1 MSPDDEKLALNKGHF
16 LNRLKEAGLVDA
28 ATDEITP
35 KGNEYVERMNATYIH
50 LTINK
55 MLSMNKRYQ
64 TVLAVVRDVGDY
76 IGAVNLAT
84 AMHRLGRLVRSARA
98 NNPSVL
104 NQVVKHPQYR
114 SLLSKT
120 EGFIDS
126 MEPRAL
132 ANFLWGMA
140 ALGDQQN
147 TGIVLRLGRR
157 LMEIDVCE
165 LKTQEISNVVW
176 SLATLEMQMP
186 ELMDRML
193 NAACDRIHECV
204 PQALSNMIWAC
215 ATLRHVNGRF
225 IAAVSE
231 SAAPRLDTFQS
242 QTLANTL
249 WAYSVLGVYPSELFN
264 IAADEIV
271 ERLRMREK
279 ATASVKAL
287 KALKAVKKPPRMLQR
302 KGEKGEGKNE
312 QYEKKTGAKRE
323 LSAKG
328 IEREQR
334 AYYEFRGQEISNVL
348 IAYARG
354 CIIHPQLLECL
365 EEELCGSVLIEV
377 SGEDGGGEREREQ
390 SSGGNNGNTTGGK
403 RAERDRDRERDDR
416 GGDRSQHQSLA
427 LSQQSSGA
435 SSHGSG
441 SGNQQGNQSQRAE
454 YTVKTKK
461 VDRLELFTSQALT
474 NTLWAFATLRWYPA
488 RLLPCITQAMG
499 KLVRR
504 MTAQELANSLW
515 SYARFAYH
523 PGRVM
528 WSFLA
533 VMSLRIDEFEA
544 QGCTNSLWALAV
556 LKATHSP
563 AFIKL
568 LERYVAL
575 ERTSVSFG
583 ELQYNQVL
591 QAVLL
596 AQFEARGGRVSW
608 RPEVD
613 LPEDVVDRAL
623 DAWASQ
629 QTSTQLSGFHLDVS
643 EGLSRLGVSHCIEHL
658 VARDLLSIDIAV
670 VTEGRFI
677 AIEVDGPFHFPV
689 NARTPLGHTMI
700 RRRLL
705 RAAGWTVVPI
715 PWYEW
720 FEMKTWDERLQ
731 YLASALA
738 KADESLL
745 GQLRVQGT
753 VRDMLSTDFLP
764 GPGGGGADHRVG
776 NDVSDVSDEG
786 DDSNGA
792 EVDIEERGRDEGD
805 TRDEGAA
812 SDEGD
817 STPSSVS
824 ASLSAALTTSPRSK
838 GSTKGSTKGSSKGAS
853 KGSSRGSSKTPQ
865 KTASVDEDSDSD
877 SSDDGPVLAYELDGT
892 GAGAVETGLMDALNR
907 SNVQLTSGAIRRLKS
922 MGLESKV
929 KEITSRRKQ
938 LQRASGAKAKKEG
951 DKGDKGDG
959 ATRERNARSSSPDNH
974 RASPSSSPSPA
985 PGSSLNAAPPA
996 RAVNTPPTS
1005 NQSSSPSPSSSSG
1018 TVPQPAT
1025 RFNPK
1030 FVDSSEA
1037 GWSPYWKA
1045 AYVSSIDDDG
1055 NTDTDSDSD
1064 GSFLDPNPM
1073 NTSDKLFEKV
1083 LHGRESAQII
1093 KGQGNDEA
1101 PSTPSPP
1108 APSGGQLVDDP
1119 DEA

>member
-1 MSPDDEKLALNKGHF
+1 MGRQSYQQPILRMSPDDEKLALNKGHF
-16 LNRLKEAGLVDA
+16 LNRLKEAGLVEESGEVT
-28 ATDEITP
+28 AT
-35 KGNEYVERMNATYIH
+35 GSEYVERMNATYIH

-64 TVLAVVRDVGDY
+64 TVLAVVRDVGPY

-98 NNPSVL
+98 SNPQVL
-104 NQVVKHPQYR
+104 QQVVRHPQYR
-114 SLLSKT
+114 ALLGMT
-120 EGFIDS
+120 EEFIEL

-147 TGIVLRLGRR
+147 TGVVLRLGNR
-157 LMEIDVCE
+157 LMEIDPTA

-193 NAACDRIHECV
+193 HAACDRIHECV

-215 ATLRHVNGRF
+215 ATLRHHNSRF
-225 IAAVSE
+225 IGAVAE
-231 SAAPRLDTFQS
+231 SASPRLDTFQS

-249 WAYSVLGVYPSELFN
+249 WAYSVLGVYPSELFS

-271 ERLRMREK
+271 DRLTMKEK
-279 ATASVKAL
+279 AVASL
-287 KALKAVKKPPRMLQR
+287 KAHKLLKKPRMLQNN
-302 KGEKGEGKNE
+302 KAAKPKH
-312 QYEKKTGAKRE
+312 GAKT
-323 LSAKG
+323 L
-328 IEREQR
+328 EREQR

-365 EEELCGSVLIEV
+365 EEELCGSVTIEV
-377 SGEDGGGEREREQ
+377 ASDGAGGAGKVMEQ
-390 SSGGNNGNTTGGK
+390 K
-403 RAERDRDRERDDR
+403 
-416 GGDRSQHQSLA
+416 Q
-427 LSQQSSGA
+427 
-435 SSHGSG
+435 
-441 SGNQQGNQSQRAE
+441 
-454 YTVKTKK
+454 

-488 RLLPCITQAMG
+488 RLLPCITHAMG

-533 VMSLRIDEFEA
+533 VMSLRMDEFEA

-563 AFIKL
+563 AFVKL

-596 AQFEARGGRVSW
+596 AQFESRGGRVAW

-643 EGLSRLGVSHCIEHL
+643 EGLSRLGVSHRIEHL

-670 VTEGRFI
+670 VTQGRFI

-705 RAAGWTVVPI
+705 RAAGWAVVPI

-764 GPGGGGADHRVG
+764 GPGGTSAQGNGAKAPNSSPRGTPG
-776 NDVSDVSDEG
+776 ND
-786 DDSNGA
+786 
-792 EVDIEERGRDEGD
+792 
-805 TRDEGAA
+805 
-812 SDEGD
+812 
-817 STPSSVS
+817 
-824 ASLSAALTTSPRSK
+824 
-838 GSTKGSTKGSSKGAS
+838 
-853 KGSSRGSSKTPQ
+853 
-865 KTASVDEDSDSD
+865 D
-877 SSDDGPVLAYELDGT
+877 SSESDQEDGPVLAYSDTMYGSRPDD
-892 GAGAVETGLMDALNR
+892 AGGVETGLMDALNR

-922 MGLESKV
+922 MGLEGKV
-929 KEITSRRKQ
+929 KEISSRRKKYKP
-938 LQRASGAKAKKEG
+938 ASEVSEAGTG
-951 DKGDKGDG
+951 SVG
-959 ATRERNARSSSPDNH
+959 TSTSSTS
-974 RASPSSSPSPA
+974 ASSVS
-985 PGSSLNAAPPA
+985 PGSSIAPTDALTSRSGNLVANENNPA
-996 RAVNTPPTS
+996 KKPKIDAGPSTPS
-1005 NQSSSPSPSSSSG
+1005 A
-1018 TVPQPAT
+1018 VPQPAT

-1030 FVDSSEA
+1030 FVDDKA
-1037 GWSPYWKA
+1037 GWSPYWNA
-1045 AYVSSIDDDG
+1045 SFVSSNDSDDG
-1055 NTDTDSDSD
+1055 KSDESD
-1064 GSFLDPNPM
+1064 VEGERLAGANPM
-1073 NTSDKLFEKV
+1073 KTSDKLFKKV
-1083 LHGRESAQII
+1083 LHGRESAQI
-1093 KGQGNDEA
+1093 KDGKPAKKSDDDGHKSTKNQRKND
-1101 PSTPSPP
+1101 
-1108 APSGGQLVDDP
+1108 
-1119 DEA
+1119 

>member
-1 MSPDDEKLALNKGHF
+1 MNTGLGIEVGLRTGMDSLGLRKGKVPLFQAVPLFACKVRTESRKQPANFNIYLLERCVIVRAGVNKARKTPGKEQHTEVSILRMSPDDEKLAMNKGHF
-16 LNRLKEAGLVDA
+16 LDRLKENGLI
-28 ATDEITP
+28 DEE
-35 KGNEYVERMNATYIH
+35 GNVTELGNQYVERMNATYIH

-84 AMHRLGRLVRSARA
+84 AMHRLGRLVRSARVK
-98 NNPSVL
+98 NPGVL
-104 NQVVKHPQYR
+104 NHVVKHQQYKE
-114 SLLSKT
+114 LLDKT
-120 EGFIDS
+120 EDFIDT

-140 ALGDQQN
+140 ALGDQKN
-147 TGIVLRLGRR
+147 TGIVLRLGNR
-157 LMEIDVCE
+157 LMEIDPME

-186 ELMDRML
+186 DLMDRML
-193 NAACDRIHECV
+193 CAACDRINECV

-215 ATLRHVNGRF
+215 ATLRHHNPRF
-225 IAAVSE
+225 IAAVAE
-231 SAAPRLDTFQS
+231 SASPRLDTFQS

-271 ERLRMREK
+271 DRLTLKDK
-279 ATASVKAL
+279 ATASVKAHRL
-287 KALKAVKKPPRMLQR
+287 LKKPRILQSNN
-302 KGEKGEGKNE
+302 KNSKPS
-312 QYEKKTGAKRE
+312 QNPKN
-323 LSAKG
+323 
-328 IEREQR
+328 IEREQK

-354 CIIHPQLLECL
+354 CIIHPELLECL
-365 EEELCGSVLIEV
+365 EEELCGSVSVETDGIIE
-377 SGEDGGGEREREQ
+377 EI
-390 SSGGNNGNTTGGK
+390 
-403 RAERDRDRERDDR
+403 
-416 GGDRSQHQSLA
+416 
-427 LSQQSSGA
+427 
-435 SSHGSG
+435 
-441 SGNQQGNQSQRAE
+441 
-454 YTVKTKK
+454 
-461 VDRLELFTSQALT
+461 DRLELFTSQALT

-499 KLVRR
+499 KLVRK

-596 AQFEARGGRVSW
+596 AQFESRGGRVAW

-643 EGLSRLGVSHCIEHL
+643 EGLSRLGVSHRIEHL

-720 FEMKTWDERLQ
+720 FEMQTWDERLQ

-738 KADESLL
+738 KADETLL
-745 GQLRVQGT
+745 GQLRPA
-753 VRDMLSTDFLP
+753 VRELLSTEFLP
-764 GPGGGGADHRVG
+764 GPGIPGVQKLENGKLEKNTQKG
-776 NDVSDVSDEG
+776 E
-786 DDSNGA
+786 DDA
-792 EVDIEERGRDEGD
+792 EDGE
-805 TRDEGAA
+805 
-812 SDEGD
+812 
-817 STPSSVS
+817 
-824 ASLSAALTTSPRSK
+824 
-838 GSTKGSTKGSSKGAS
+838 
-853 KGSSRGSSKTPQ
+853 
-865 KTASVDEDSDSD
+865 
-877 SSDDGPVLAYELDGT
+877 DGPVLTYSNTLYGLQSKSSAI
-892 GAGAVETGLMDALNR
+892 ETGLMDALNR

-922 MGLESKV
+922 MGLEEKV
-929 KEITSRRKQ
+929 KEITSRRRREKQ
-938 LQRASGAKAKKEG
+938 TEIQSSAYS
-951 DKGDKGDG
+951 
-959 ATRERNARSSSPDNH
+959 NSSSIQKENNKEKENILPQ
-974 RASPSSSPSPA
+974 RSASKP
-985 PGSSLNAAPPA
+985 
-996 RAVNTPPTS
+996 RKK
-1005 NQSSSPSPSSSSG
+1005 
-1018 TVPQPAT
+1018 QPAQPVT
-1025 RFNPK
+1025 RFNPR
-1030 FVDSSEA
+1030 FVDSEA
-1037 GWSPYWKA
+1037 GWSPYWNA
-1045 AYVSSIDDDG
+1045 SFVSGSEEDTEEGPTDDG
-1055 NTDTDSDSD
+1055 NQ
-1064 GSFLDPNPM
+1064 NVVR
-1073 NTSDKLFEKV
+1073 NTSDKLFKKV
-1083 LHGRESAQII
+1083 LHGRASATR
-1093 KGQGNDEA
+1093 
-1101 PSTPSPP
+1101 PSNKNP
-1108 APSGGQLVDDP
+1108 
-1119 DEA
+1119 EE

>member
-1 MSPDDEKLALNKGHF
+1 M
-16 LNRLKEAGLVDA
+16 
-28 ATDEITP
+28 
-35 KGNEYVERMNATYIH
+35 
-50 LTINK
+50 
-55 MLSMNKRYQ
+55 
-64 TVLAVVRDVGDY
+64 
-76 IGAVNLAT
+76 
-84 AMHRLGRLVRSARA
+84 
-98 NNPSVL
+98 
-104 NQVVKHPQYR
+104 
-114 SLLSKT
+114 
-120 EGFIDS
+120 
-126 MEPRAL
+126 
-132 ANFLWGMA
+132 
-140 ALGDQQN
+140 
-147 TGIVLRLGRR
+147 
-157 LMEIDVCE
+157 
-165 LKTQEISNVVW
+165 
-176 SLATLEMQMP
+176 
-186 ELMDRML
+186 
-193 NAACDRIHECV
+193 
-204 PQALSNMIWAC
+204 
-215 ATLRHVNGRF
+215 
-225 IAAVSE
+225 
-231 SAAPRLDTFQS
+231 
-242 QTLANTL
+242 
-249 WAYSVLGVYPSELFN
+249 
-264 IAADEIV
+264 
-271 ERLRMREK
+271 
-279 ATASVKAL
+279 
-287 KALKAVKKPPRMLQR
+287 
-302 KGEKGEGKNE
+302 
-312 QYEKKTGAKRE
+312 
-323 LSAKG
+323 
-328 IEREQR
+328 
-334 AYYEFRGQEISNVL
+334 
-348 IAYARG
+348 
-354 CIIHPQLLECL
+354 
-365 EEELCGSVLIEV
+365 
-377 SGEDGGGEREREQ
+377 
-390 SSGGNNGNTTGGK
+390 
-403 RAERDRDRERDDR
+403 
-416 GGDRSQHQSLA
+416 
-427 LSQQSSGA
+427 
-435 SSHGSG
+435 
-441 SGNQQGNQSQRAE
+441 
-454 YTVKTKK
+454 
-461 VDRLELFTSQALT
+461 DRLELFTSQALT

-643 EGLSRLGVSHCIEHL
+643 EGLSRLGVSHRIEHL

-764 GPGGGGADHRVG
+764 GPGGGGADHRIG
-776 NDVSDVSDEG
+776 NIVSDVSDDS
-786 DDSNGA
+786 DDRDGA
-792 EVDIEERGRDEGD
+792 GVGVEESGRDEGD

-817 STPSSVS
+817 STRSSLS
-824 ASLSAALTTSPRSK
+824 ASLSAALTTSSRSK
-838 GSTKGSTKGSSKGAS
+838 GSTKGSTKGSSNGS
-853 KGSSRGSSKTPQ
+853 TKGSTKGSSKTPQ

-929 KEITSRRKQ
+929 KEITSRRK

-951 DKGDKGDG
+951 DKGDKGDV
-959 ATRERNARSSSPDNH
+959 TRGSNARSSSPDNDQ
-974 RASPSSSPSPA
+974 ASPSSSPSPA
-985 PGSSLNAAPPA
+985 PGSASDAP
-996 RAVNTPPTS
+996 
-1005 NQSSSPSPSSSSG
+1005 
-1018 TVPQPAT
+1018 
-1025 RFNPK
+1025 
-1030 FVDSSEA
+1030 
-1037 GWSPYWKA
+1037 
-1045 AYVSSIDDDG
+1045 
-1055 NTDTDSDSD
+1055 
-1064 GSFLDPNPM
+1064 
-1073 NTSDKLFEKV
+1073 
-1083 LHGRESAQII
+1083 
-1093 KGQGNDEA
+1093 
-1101 PSTPSPP
+1101 PP
-1108 APSGGQLVDDP
+1108 APTALRAVSVRRGRGHAVLRVCTHRRPCRRRRDLDGDP
-1119 DEA
+1119 RH

>member
-1 MSPDDEKLALNKGHF
+1 MNIAQGIERGLRVDMDCLALRGSSPTLQTATPKVSTTAPRASWMGSRKQALHLHVKLFESRFIARAGGSKIPKTGKSQHTEVSILRMSPDDEKLAMNKGHF
-16 LNRLKEAGLVDA
+16 LNRLKENGLI
-28 ATDEITP
+28 DEDGKVTEN
-35 KGNEYVERMNATYIH
+35 GSQYVERMNATYIH

-64 TVLAVVRDVGDY
+64 TVLAVIRDVGDY

-84 AMHRLGRLVRSARA
+84 AMHRLGRLVRSARVK
-98 NNPSVL
+98 NPGVL
-104 NQVVKHPQYR
+104 NYVVKHQQYR
-114 SLLSKT
+114 ELLDKT
-120 EGFIDS
+120 EDFIDI

-140 ALGDQQN
+140 ALGDQKN
-147 TGIVLRLGRR
+147 TGIVLRLGNR
-157 LMEIDVCE
+157 LMEIDPLE

-186 ELMDRML
+186 DLMDRML
-193 NAACDRIHECV
+193 NAACERINECV

-215 ATLRHVNGRF
+215 ATLRHHNPRF
-225 IAAVSE
+225 IASVAE
-231 SAAPRLDTFQS
+231 SASPRLDTFQS

-264 IAADEIV
+264 IAAEEIV
-271 ERLRMREK
+271 DRLTLKDK
-279 ATASVKAL
+279 ATASVKAHKL
-287 KALKAVKKPPRMLQR
+287 LKKPRILQSNKSTKPRQ
-302 KGEKGEGKNE
+302 NPA
-312 QYEKKTGAKRE
+312 T
-323 LSAKG
+323 

-365 EEELCGSVLIEV
+365 EEELCGSVSVESEGTRVEI
-377 SGEDGGGEREREQ
+377 
-390 SSGGNNGNTTGGK
+390 
-403 RAERDRDRERDDR
+403 
-416 GGDRSQHQSLA
+416 
-427 LSQQSSGA
+427 
-435 SSHGSG
+435 
-441 SGNQQGNQSQRAE
+441 
-454 YTVKTKK
+454 
-461 VDRLELFTSQALT
+461 DRLELFTSQALT

-488 RLLPCITQAMG
+488 KLLPCITQAMG
-499 KLVRR
+499 RLVRK

-575 ERTSVSFG
+575 ERTSISFG

-596 AQFEARGGRVSW
+596 AQFESRGGRVAW

-643 EGLSRLGVSHCIEHL
+643 EGLSRLGISHRIEHL

-738 KADESLL
+738 RADESLL
-745 GQLRVQGT
+745 GQLRPA
-753 VRDMLSTDFLP
+753 VRELLSTEFLP
-764 GPGGGGADHRVG
+764 GPGAPGLA
-776 NDVSDVSDEG
+776 
-786 DDSNGA
+786 
-792 EVDIEERGRDEGD
+792 I
-805 TRDEGAA
+805 
-812 SDEGD
+812 
-817 STPSSVS
+817 
-824 ASLSAALTTSPRSK
+824 
-838 GSTKGSTKGSSKGAS
+838 
-853 KGSSRGSSKTPQ
+853 SKTC
-865 KTASVDEDSDSD
+865 DEKIPHREDADLED
-877 SSDDGPVLAYELDGT
+877 GEDGPVLTYSDTIYDLKSNSPDSI
-892 GAGAVETGLMDALNR
+892 VETGLMDALNR

-922 MGLESKV
+922 MGLEEKV
-929 KEITSRRKQ
+929 KEITSRRRKEKPSDMQ
-938 LQRASGAKAKKEG
+938 IKGSMSSRTVSKTSQKENLPGTEQKILSESALKARQG
-951 DKGDKGDG
+951 VS
-959 ATRERNARSSSPDNH
+959 T
-974 RASPSSSPSPA
+974 
-985 PGSSLNAAPPA
+985 
-996 RAVNTPPTS
+996 
-1005 NQSSSPSPSSSSG
+1005 
-1018 TVPQPAT
+1018 QPMT

-1030 FVDSSEA
+1030 FVDSEA
-1037 GWSPYWKA
+1037 GWSPYWNA
-1045 AYVSSIDDDG
+1045 SFVNSSDE
-1055 NTDTDSDSD
+1055 DTVEGFEGVTNDSQNNDI
-1064 GSFLDPNPM
+1064 LRNK
-1073 NTSDKLFEKV
+1073 SDKLFKKV
-1083 LHGRESAQII
+1083 LHGRASAT
-1093 KGQGNDEA
+1093 KSDTDTEE
-1101 PSTPSPP
+1101 T
-1108 APSGGQLVDDP
+1108 
-1119 DEA
+1119 

>member
-1 MSPDDEKLALNKGHF
+1 MQHPDVSASSSVQHHQQQQQQQQQQHHHSQQILRMSPDDEKLALNKGHF
-16 LNRLKEAGLVDA
+16 LNRLKEAGLIDA
-28 ATDEITP
+28 DNKVTA
-35 KGNEYVERMNATYIH
+35 KGGEYVERMNATYIH

-114 SLLSKT
+114 TLLSKT
-120 EGFIDS
+120 EDFIDS

-225 IAAVSE
+225 IGAVSE

-271 ERLRMREK
+271 ERLTKKEK
-279 ATASVKAL
+279 SAASVKAA
-287 KALKAVKKPPRMLQR
+287 KALKKPSVRMVQGKVGG
-302 KGEKGEGKNE
+302 KGG
-312 QYEKKTGAKRE
+312 KRE
-323 LSAKG
+323 LSAKAV
-328 IEREQR
+328 EREQR

-365 EEELCGSVLIEV
+365 EEELCGSVYVEV
-377 SGEDGGGEREREQ
+377 SGSDRDDEKIGPSRDHR
-390 SSGGNNGNTTGGK
+390 GK
-403 RAERDRDRERDDR
+403 LDDRDRDREEPPN
-416 GGDRSQHQSLA
+416 SNSTLHTP
-427 LSQQSSGA
+427 
-435 SSHGSG
+435 
-441 SGNQQGNQSQRAE
+441 E
-454 YTVKTKK
+454 YTIKTKK
-461 VDRLELFTSQALT
+461 IDRLELFTSQALT

-596 AQFEARGGRVSW
+596 AQFEARGGRVAW

-643 EGLSRLGVSHCIEHL
+643 EGLSRLGVSHRIEHL

-720 FEMKTWDERLQ
+720 FEMKTWDDRLQ
-731 YLASALA
+731 YLALALA

-764 GPGGGGADHRVG
+764 GPGGATGGGSEEAD
-776 NDVSDVSDEG
+776 DVSRASRSSRESQSSQD
-786 DDSNGA
+786 DDS
-792 EVDIEERGRDEGD
+792 E
-805 TRDEGAA
+805 
-812 SDEGD
+812 
-817 STPSSVS
+817 
-824 ASLSAALTTSPRSK
+824 
-838 GSTKGSTKGSSKGAS
+838 
-853 KGSSRGSSKTPQ
+853 
-865 KTASVDEDSDSD
+865 D
-877 SSDDGPVLAYELDGT
+877 SSDDGPVLAYSDTMYGVRSNDT
-892 GAGAVETGLMDALNR
+892 GADVVETGLMDALNR

-922 MGLESKV
+922 MGLEGKV

-938 LQRASGAKAKKEG
+938 RAMSGGSVAVGGSKSEES
-951 DKGDKGDG
+951 DSWDG
-959 ATRERNARSSSPDNH
+959 EDFVLSSNV
-974 RASPSSSPSPA
+974 RAPS
-985 PGSSLNAAPPA
+985 GSQASL
-996 RAVNTPPTS
+996 PTS
-1005 NQSSSPSPSSSSG
+1005 PPSSSSTASLTSSAAHDSTSASLNG
-1018 TVPQPAT
+1018 TTAAEKKPKKVTKTPQPAT
-1025 RFNPK
+1025 RFNPR
-1030 FVDSSEA
+1030 FVDGEA
-1037 GWSPYWKA
+1037 GWSPYWNA
-1045 AYVSSIDDDG
+1045 AFVSSTDGDGTISGTESDSEGSLIDG
-1055 NTDTDSDSD
+1055 NA
-1064 GSFLDPNPM
+1064 NPM
-1073 NTSDKLFEKV
+1073 NTSDKLFKKV
-1083 LHGRESAQII
+1083 LHGRESAQNIR
-1093 KGQGNDEA
+1093 GGNSVVENETVA
-1101 PSTPSPP
+1101 
-1108 APSGGQLVDDP
+1108 QDDTA
-1119 DEA
+1119 DAATSSSSKRKT

>member
-1 MSPDDEKLALNKGHF
+1 MGGARSIGPSIGPPFGPPFGPSIGPVGRQRPAVRYLPGGYSTNTHHALGWYGWYWKRRLVGKCGGTDGRESGDFQREPGYSSGGSSGGLSPSGPTPVHGNLGRTDRKESLGRKSPHQQPILRMSPDDEKLALNKGHF
-16 LNRLKEAGLVDA
+16 LNRLTEAGLVDESGEVTA
-28 ATDEITP
+28 

-64 TVLAVVRDVGDY
+64 TVLAVVRDVGPY

-98 NNPSVL
+98 NNPQVL
-104 NQVVKHPQYR
+104 QQVVRHPQYTA
-114 SLLSKT
+114 LLGMT
-120 EGFIDS
+120 EDFIEL

-147 TGIVLRLGRR
+147 TGVVLRLGNR
-157 LMEIDVCE
+157 LMEIDPLE

-215 ATLRHVNGRF
+215 ATLRHHNARF
-225 IAAVSE
+225 IGAVAE

-249 WAYSVLGVYPSELFN
+249 WAYSVLGVYPSELFS

-271 ERLRMREK
+271 ERLTKKEK
-279 ATASVKAL
+279 AVASL
-287 KALKAVKKPPRMLQR
+287 KAHKLLKKPRMLQNN
-302 KGEKGEGKNE
+302 KAVKLKH
-312 QYEKKTGAKRE
+312 GAKT
-323 LSAKG
+323 L
-328 IEREQR
+328 EREQR

-365 EEELCGSVLIEV
+365 EEELCGSVTIEV
-377 SGEDGGGEREREQ
+377 ASDGPGGTGKVMEQ
-390 SSGGNNGNTTGGK
+390 
-403 RAERDRDRERDDR
+403 
-416 GGDRSQHQSLA
+416 
-427 LSQQSSGA
+427 
-435 SSHGSG
+435 
-441 SGNQQGNQSQRAE
+441 
-454 YTVKTKK
+454 KK

-488 RLLPCITQAMG
+488 RLLPCITHAMG

-563 AFIKL
+563 AFVKL

-596 AQFEARGGRVSW
+596 AQFESRGGRVAW

-643 EGLSRLGVSHCIEHL
+643 EGLSRLGVSHRIEHL

-705 RAAGWTVVPI
+705 RAAGWAVVPI

-720 FEMKTWDERLQ
+720 FEMKTWDDRLQ

-764 GPGGGGADHRVG
+764 GPGGTSALGDGAK
-776 NDVSDVSDEG
+776 
-786 DDSNGA
+786 A
-792 EVDIEERGRDEGD
+792 L
-805 TRDEGAA
+805 
-812 SDEGD
+812 
-817 STPSSVS
+817 S
-824 ASLSAALTTSPRSK
+824 ASSPRDTAK
-838 GSTKGSTKGSSKGAS
+838 SSEV
-853 KGSSRGSSKTPQ
+853 SS
-865 KTASVDEDSDSD
+865 ESDQE
-877 SSDDGPVLAYELDGT
+877 DGPVLAYSDTMYGSRPDDV
-892 GAGAVETGLMDALNR
+892 GGVETGLMDALNR

-922 MGLESKV
+922 MGLEGHVRDIS
-929 KEITSRRKQ
+929 SRRKKKK
-938 LQRASGAKAKKEG
+938 LKADESDDGAGATSAPSTSPTAPIDAPTSFNRSVNLSVDKPAKKARTAAN
-951 DKGDKGDG
+951 
-959 ATRERNARSSSPDNH
+959 AT
-974 RASPSSSPSPA
+974 A
-985 PGSSLNAAPPA
+985 PIVA
-996 RAVNTPPTS
+996 
-1005 NQSSSPSPSSSSG
+1005 
-1018 TVPQPAT
+1018 PQPAT

-1030 FVDSSEA
+1030 FVDDKA
-1037 GWSPYWKA
+1037 GWSPYWNA
-1045 AYVSSIDDDG
+1045 SFVSS
-1055 NTDTDSDSD
+1055 TDSTDSKD
-1064 GSFLDPNPM
+1064 DESDASDAESGLLADANPM
-1073 NTSDKLFEKV
+1073 KTSDKLFKKV
-1083 LHGRESAQII
+1083 LHGRESAQIKDI
-1093 KGQGNDEA
+1093 KASDDDQRND
-1101 PSTPSPP
+1101 
-1108 APSGGQLVDDP
+1108 QHND
-1119 DEA
+1119 